1 MHNPT
6 ETLSE
11 AFKLKAGLITLTTFY
26 LLNTDIVYLE
36 KQLAHFVKQT
46 PHFFQKLP
54 IILELSALHEPKQSI
69 DFSKISQLLRHYGLI
84 AIGIRGIHPEQ
95 EFAAS
100 QAGLAI
106 LPTLRSSE
114 TLSSSTTPSPTL
126 PSSSTPLSPAK
137 IVTQPIRS
145 GQQVYAKNSDLIVL
159 ASVSPGAE
167 LLADGNIHIYGKL
180 KGRALAG
187 VNGNQ
192 EAHIF
197 CKDLQAELISIAGH
211 YWLNEDLQ
219 NLQQKIIQLDVHIFL
234 EQERLTLKNLD

>member
-1 MHNPT
+1 MLNPT

-26 LLNTDIVYLE
+26 LLNADIVYLE
-36 KQLAHFVKQT
+36 KKLAHFVKQT
-46 PHFFQKLP
+46 PQFFQKLP
-54 IILELSALHEPKQSI
+54 IILEFSALHEPKQSF

-84 AIGIRGIHPEQ
+84 PIGIRGIHPEQ
-95 EFAAS
+95 EFAAA

-114 TLSSSTTPSPTL
+114 ILSSPTTPSTL
-126 PSSSTPLSPAK
+126 PSSPTPLSPAK
-137 IVTQPIRS
+137 IVAQPIRS

-159 ASVSPGAE
+159 TSVSPGAE
-167 LLADGNIHIYGKL
+167 LLADGNIHIYGRL

-219 NLQQKIIQLDVHIFL
+219 NLQQKMSQLDAHIFL
-234 EQERLTLKNLD
+234 EQERLTLKNLG

>member
-1 MHNPT
+1 MRNLAGT
-6 ETLSE
+6 ISE
-11 AFKLKAGLITLTTFY
+11 AFKLKAGLVTLTTFY
-26 LLNTDIVYLE
+26 LLNTHLE
-36 KQLAHFVKQT
+36 DLEAQLARLVKET

-54 IILELSALHEPKQSI
+54 VILELSSLNRSKQAVDLTPI
-69 DFSKISQLLRHYGLI
+69 IQLLRRYGLVP
-84 AIGIRGIHPEQ
+84 IGIRGIHPEQ
-95 EFAAS
+95 EILAT

-106 LPTLRSSE
+106 LPALRSEILE
-114 TLSSSTTPSPTL
+114 TPPSPT
-126 PSSSTPLSPAK
+126 PSSTLPITAK

-145 GQQVYAKNSDLIVL
+145 GQQVYAKNSDLVVL

-167 LLADGNIHIYGKL
+167 ILADGNIHIYGKL

-211 YWLNEDLQ
+211 YWLSEDLQ
-219 NLQQKIIQLDVHIFL
+219 GLNKKINPYDVHITL
-234 EQERLTLKNLD
+234 NQERLTIQNFN